1 MYHTMT
7 FIRYL
12 KGVKFVP
19 LCTKCKHFL
28 ITEPVTTAE
37 NILATAR
44 CTKTIYKCS
53 DTGETKFEYAYIV
66 RSEEKMCGP
75 KGINFSPL
83 VRREN

>member
-1 MYHTMT
+1 MT

-19 LCTKCKHFL
+19 LCTNCKHFL
-28 ITEPVTTAE
+28 ITGPVTTSE

-53 DTGETKFEYAYIV
+53 DTGQHKYEYAYIV

-75 KGINFSPL
+75 NGINFSPL
-83 VRREN
+83 VK

>member
-1 MYHTMT
+1 MT
-7 FIRYL
+7 FIRFFNQI
-12 KGVKFVP
+12 KFVP

-28 ITEPVTTAE
+28 ITEPITTAE

-53 DTGETKFEYAYIV
+53 DTGETKFEYTYIV

-75 KGINFSPL
+75 MGTNFEPL
-83 VRREN
+83 PKIK

>member
-1 MYHTMT
+1 MT

-12 KGVKFVP
+12 NSTKFVP
-19 LCTKCKHFL
+19 RCTDCKHFL
-28 ITEPVTTAE
+28 ITGPVTTAE
-37 NILATAR
+37 NLLATAR

-53 DTGETKFEYAYIV
+53 DTGQHKYEYTYIV
-66 RSEEKMCGP
+66 RSDEKMCGP